1 LQTTILT
8 TDAEFD
14 ALRPEWDELLEASA
28 QRVFFLRWHWNRTW
42 WRFYAPPGSH
52 LLLVTCRDAGGRLVG
67 LAPFYLQTRR
77 YFGVVTLREVCF
89 LGTGTALKTSE
100 YLDIIAR
107 RGSETAVGAAAA
119 AALRARGGWD
129 RLWLWC
135 VPVESATV
143 PAFRAALGT
152 GGTQA
157 MCDRAHVI
165 DTSGDWERTKR
176 SFRHDV
182 DRAIR
187 QALGEPGSRVTRV
200 QSVEELEPALDDLV
214 RVHQARWRT
223 KGQPGSFAF
232 PHFDAFLRQVAR
244 DSFEHGRLGLWRL
257 TLGGTCAAALIA
269 FVDFGTVHYFQS
281 GFDPD
286 SPHSLG
292 QVMVG
297 LAIRDCVAAEQITCF
312 DLMGGR
318 AAYKDEWTTAFRET
332 LEFEYLPA
340 GVRSTVFVLARA
352 VRERLAR
359 VRRAYRARGT
369 RGARGVPRTVR

>member
-1 LQTTILT
+1 MHTTILT

-14 ALRPEWDELLEASA
+14 ALREEWDALLEASD

-42 WRFYAPPGSH
+42 WQFYAPPGSR
-52 LLLVTCRDAGGRLVG
+52 LLLVACRDAGGRLVG

-77 YFGVVTLREVCF
+77 YFGFLAMREVCF
-89 LGTGTALKTSE
+89 LGTGTPLKTSE
-100 YLDIIAR
+100 YLAIVAR
-107 RGSETAVGAAAA
+107 RGSEAEVGEAVAGALIAH
-119 AALRARGGWD
+119 GGWD

-135 VPVESATV
+135 VPVESATF
-143 PAFRAALGT
+143 PRFHAALGPR
-152 GGTQA
+152 GSQA
-157 MCDRAHVI
+157 PCDRAHVL
-165 DTSGDWERTKR
+165 DTRGDWEHTKR

-182 DRAIR
+182 DRALR
-187 QALGEPGSRVTRV
+187 QVLSEPGSRVTRV
-200 QSVEELEPALDDLV
+200 QNIGELEPALDDLV
-214 RVHQARWRT
+214 RTHQARWRT

-232 PHFDAFLRQVAR
+232 PHFDAFLRHVAR
-244 DSFEHGRLGLWRL
+244 DGFEHGRLGLWRL
-257 TLGGTCAAALIA
+257 TLGGECAAALIA

-281 GFDPD
+281 GFDPE

-297 LAIRDCVAAEQITCF
+297 LAIRDCVAAEDVSSF

-318 AAYKDEWTTAFRET
+318 AAYKDEWTSAFRET

-340 GVRSTVFVLARA
+340 GLRSTVFARTRE

-359 VRRAYRARGT
+359 VRRAYRAWRRRGT
-369 RGARGVPRTVR
+369 SRTVR